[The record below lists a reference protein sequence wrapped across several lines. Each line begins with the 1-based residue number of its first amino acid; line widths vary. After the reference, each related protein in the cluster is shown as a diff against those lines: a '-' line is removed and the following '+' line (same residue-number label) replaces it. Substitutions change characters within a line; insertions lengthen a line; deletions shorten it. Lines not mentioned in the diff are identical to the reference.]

1 VIAADRAC
9 RAQSNRLRGMQLAA
23 LRSSMW
29 GNALGGAVD
38 TLLDRGSG
46 DLAATRS
53 DRCLLI
59 LARLRALD
67 AYDRAWGGDE
77 RMPAPPREVL
87 ATSDR

>member
-1 VIAADRAC
+1 
-9 RAQSNRLRGMQLAA
+9 
-23 LRSSMW
+23 MW

-38 TLLDRGSG
+38 TLLDRGSE

-53 DRCLLI
+53 DRYLLI

-67 AYDRAWGGDE
+67 AYDKAWGGEE
-77 RMPAPPREVL
+77 RVQTTQPASRDAL

>member
-1 VIAADRAC
+1 
-9 RAQSNRLRGMQLAA
+9 
-23 LRSSMW
+23 MW

-38 TLLDRGSG
+38 TLLDRGSE

-53 DRCLLI
+53 DRYLLI

-77 RMPAPPREVL
+77 RVQPTSQDVL